1 MSMDDPAVSQPGSA
15 GDLRPPTGSSS
26 HYAVQSTSE
35 PNGVR
40 VVGGPRVARTLAA
53 QVALWTE
60 AARCSREP
68 ECRSVLVIDAMHGAP
83 QLHEVRT
90 LVQDV
95 LVRGWGKAKLAWLL
109 LEPSPGGRASVAEV
123 WTRLE
128 GVNARAFFS
137 EAAARE
143 WIEAD

>member
-1 MSMDDPAVSQPGSA
+1 MTIDDPAVSQREGASEPRAPADS
-15 GDLRPPTGSSS
+15 PSPHPVT
-26 HYAVQSTSE
+26 STSE
-35 PNGVR
+35 ANGVR
-40 VVGGPRVARTLAA
+40 VVGGPRVARTIAP
-53 QVALWTE
+53 QVTLWTE

-68 ECRSVLVIDAMHGAP
+68 DCRAVLVIDAMHGAP

-95 LVRGWGKAKLAWLL
+95 LVRGWGKARLAWLL

-143 WIEAD
+143 WVESD